1 MSISL
6 NKCANNSALCNLHL
20 WEMAYIIKWKSFG
33 RLNSSAKLIRRWI
46 CIKSILPKK
55 GAALNFKFQST
66 IDFQAMHHGATL
78 WGVSK
83 HLRPLASH
91 KVPLNALTIT
101 QVKNYCARGC
111 NVAQNMKT
119 GGNIFVTLIHTTQS
133 KEMSFL
139 LQECSQYSVNAA
151 TLSFNVFYV

>member
-1 MSISL
+1 MSIFEQ
-6 NKCANNSALCNLHL
+6 LCQFCDLHH
-20 WEMAYIIKWKSFG
+20 WEMAYIIKWESFG
-33 RLNSSAKLIRRWI
+33 LQTHPQSWSELRWI

-55 GAALNFKFQST
+55 CVALNFKFQSA

-101 QVKNYCARGC
+101 QVKNYCERGC
-111 NVAQNMKT
+111 NVAQDMQTRRK
-119 GGNIFVTLIHTTQS
+119 ILSHSYTLHS
-133 KEMSFL
+133 PKKCPFL
-139 LQECSQYSVNAA
+139 LQECSQYAVDAA
-151 TLSFNVFYV
+151 TL